1 MTTQTRF
8 LSRLLGLFCLIA
20 GLTMLLQRQSTVQ
33 TVTALLA
40 DRPLTYVLGVIVLF
54 AGLAIVL
61 VHNRWSGGAVAV
73 IVTLIGWLTL
83 LKGILLFTA
92 SAMDSA
98 EFYLVQLRYAQLY
111 FLYTA
116 ITLLLGACLTWAG
129 FSRAGGRAPA
139 GSAR

>member
-1 MTTQTRF
+1 MSTETRF
-8 LSRLLGLFCLIA
+8 LSRLLGLFCLIV
-20 GLTMLLQRQSTVQ
+20 GFTMLLQRQSTVQ

-61 VHNRWSGGAVAV
+61 VHNRWSGGAAAV

-92 SAMDSA
+92 SAMRSA

-111 FLYTA
+111 YVYTA
-116 ITLLLGACLTWAG
+116 VTLVLGAYLAWSG
-129 FSRAGGRAPA
+129 FGRAPGRAPA